1 MSSSWVVRL
10 ALPSQPLGLR
20 LLVLTLSIGWL
31 GAAGGSLFFL
41 GYMASLPN
49 APGVPATVCLLIG
62 TVLLLAA
69 AGHAALVRAHRWTGV
84 LFLLGACG
92 VGVFLLYWTFWAA
105 LVLGLIYGD

>member
-1 MSSSWVVRL
+1 MSSFWLVRL
-10 ALPSQPLGLR
+10 ALPSQPLRLR

-31 GAAGGSLFFL
+31 GAAVGSIFFL
-41 GYMASLPN
+41 GYMVSLPN
-49 APGVPATVCLLIG
+49 APGAPTTMCLLIG

-92 VGVFLLYWTFWAA
+92 AGAFLLYWTFWAA
-105 LVLGLIYGD
+105 IVLGLIYGD